1 MFAVIKSG
9 GRQYK
14 VSVGEIL
21 EVNSLPVE
29 EGEEVRLEEIL
40 LISDADRTL
49 VGTPF
54 VANAAVV
61 ATATR
66 HGRGEKVVIFKYK
79 SKKRIRHRRGHRQEV
94 TYLTIED
101 ILADGKSL
109 VTGEKPSARA
119 KKSESTP
126 KAEKKTSEKKT
137 SASKAAATTESTAT
151 EEATE
156 KKTRRRRTTKAAEET
171 QD

>member
-126 KAEKKTSEKKT
+126 KAEKKTS
-137 SASKAAATTESTAT
+137 ASEAAATTESAAT
-151 EEATE
+151 EEANE

>member
-126 KAEKKTSEKKT
+126 KAEKKTS
-137 SASKAAATTESTAT
+137 ASKAAATTESTAT
-151 EEATE
+151 EEANE

>member
-126 KAEKKTSEKKT
+126 KAEKKTS
-137 SASKAAATTESTAT
+137 ASKAAATTESTAT